1 MGKIQMR
8 HTLSEK
14 DTAQLE
20 EVIARL
26 HTAETRAALK
36 EVVSSL
42 LLPLLKADSALYAWT
57 DSNLLQPKLID
68 CVHIPEKDIPAIKKF
83 VTQDPMAGYLLTHES
98 PVIARDIALNNN
110 NASPA
115 TDLFTKGKSRI
126 KKGYSY
132 FSLSRSEVITL
143 ALRDLNL
150 GAGIHRKIAT
160 GKPWTVRDVRLMEL
174 IRPHFLMCVK
184 SIVLSEELARHR
196 SIVDILADSP
206 TAIALVDGDMQITY
220 SNRTWNESLVYESGQ
235 KLPQDL
241 TVLLMK
247 EKYKADPMLDIEQ
260 PADEP
265 ANFQFGDQ
273 DYQLSFTPVR
283 PHEGGKN
290 GAWLLQL
297 KPWVE
302 PNSKL
307 EDVMRKAGLT
317 RREREACGL
326 IRQGIELDEIA
337 KQLFISPHTVRTH
350 LKRIHQ
356 KLGVHTRSQL
366 MAALNPR

>member
-1 MGKIQMR
+1 MGKIQLR
-8 HTLSEK
+8 PSLSEK
-14 DTAQLE
+14 DTEILE
-20 EVIARL
+20 SIVSRL
-26 HTAETRAALK
+26 QVAETRVALK
-36 EVVSSL
+36 EVVASHI
-42 LLPLLKADSALYAWT
+42 LPLLKADSALYAWT
-57 DSNLLQPKLID
+57 DSNLLQPQLID
-68 CVHIPEKDIPAIKKF
+68 CIHIPEKEIPAIKKF
-83 VTQDPMAGYLLTHES
+83 VCQDPMAGYLLTHES
-98 PVIARDIALNNN
+98 PVVARDVGLNNG
-110 NASPA
+110 SKPA
-115 TDLFTKGKSRI
+115 TDLFSKGKSRI

-150 GAGIHRKIAT
+150 GAGFHRKLSA

-174 IRPHFLMCVK
+174 IRPHLLMCIK
-184 SIVLSEELARHR
+184 SIVLKEELAKHQ
-196 SIVDILADSP
+196 SIVEILADSP
-206 TAIALVDGDMQITY
+206 TAIALVDEDMQITY

-241 TVLLMK
+241 TVLLLK
-247 EKYKADPMLDIEQ
+247 ERYKTDSMLDL
-260 PADEP
+260 EP
-265 ANFQFGDQ
+265 AGEEAANFRFGDQ

-283 PHEGGKN
+283 HHATGVN
-290 GAWLLQL
+290 GTWLLQL
-297 KPWVE
+297 KPAIE
-302 PNSKL
+302 PDSKL
-307 EDVMRKAGLT
+307 DDLMRKAGLT

-356 KLGVHTRSQL
+356 KLGVHTRAQL